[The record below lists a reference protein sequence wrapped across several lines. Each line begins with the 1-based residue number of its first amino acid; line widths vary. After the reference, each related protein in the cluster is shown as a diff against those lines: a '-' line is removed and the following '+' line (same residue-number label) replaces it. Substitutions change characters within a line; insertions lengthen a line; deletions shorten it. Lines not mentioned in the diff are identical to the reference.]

1 MMKLF
6 DEAANLTR
14 EQFEKILAVLQKEPR
29 EPAPPS
35 AQSIRAVDLQERA
48 NRHAEFEARRK
59 ELEAHIEAAG
69 REEVFAHARALGWTG
84 GAPMW
89 VWHAIA
95 SEVQS
100 RKLAQSGLKS
110 PQSA

>member
-1 MMKLF
+1 MQIF
-6 DEAANLTR
+6 DEMAKMTR
-14 EQFEKILAVLQKEPR
+14 EKFQE
-29 EPAPPS
+29 
-35 AQSIRAVDLQERA
+35 IRAAILDGYTPPAEPTGRMCQVMAMAEEAERRA
-48 NRHAEFEARRK
+48 
-59 ELEAHIEAAG
+59 ELEAHIEEAG

-100 RKLAQSGLKS
+100 RKMAQNSPKS
-110 PQSA
+110 PQSD

>member
-1 MMKLF
+1 MRWAI
-6 DEAANLTR
+6 EAIRGLLR
-14 EQFEKILAVLQKEPR
+14 KQ
-29 EPAPPS
+29 EPAPEFHPATAEEYA
-35 AQSIRAVDLQERA
+35 AQQAA
-48 NRHAEFEARRK
+48 
-59 ELEAHIEAAG
+59 LEAHIEEAG

-100 RKLAQSGLKS
+100 RKLAEEALRG
-110 PQSA
+110 